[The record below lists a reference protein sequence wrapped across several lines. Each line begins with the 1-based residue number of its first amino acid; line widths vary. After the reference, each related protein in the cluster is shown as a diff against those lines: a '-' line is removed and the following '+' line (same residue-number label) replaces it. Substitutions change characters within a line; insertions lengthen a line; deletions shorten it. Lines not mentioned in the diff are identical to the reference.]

1 MTFGRSR
8 YSQVADAQV
17 DLFTREHADLLVRIS
32 DLRAAY
38 DRADRDDAE
47 EAFGDYTDA
56 QALAAEILE
65 EMRDHYARTLD
76 DGDDYIEAFNRAV
89 KRRYPAIAAE
99 LD

>member
-1 MTFGRSR
+1 MFRRSR

-17 DLFTREHADLLVRIS
+17 DLFIREQADLLTRIS
-32 DLRAAY
+32 DLRSAY

-47 EAFGDYTDA
+47 ETFGDYTDA
-56 QALAAEILE
+56 QALAAELLE

-76 DGDDYIEAFNRAV
+76 DPDDYIEAFNRAV
-89 KRRYPAIAAE
+89 KRRFPLIAAE

>member
-1 MTFGRSR
+1 MFGRLR
-8 YSQVADAQV
+8 YRPVADAQV

-32 DLRAAY
+32 ELQAIY

-76 DGDDYIEAFNRAV
+76 DSDDYVEAFNRAV
-89 KRRYPAIAAE
+89 KRRFPAIAAE

>member
-1 MTFGRSR
+1 MFGRSR
-8 YSQVADAQV
+8 YRRVADAQL
-17 DLFTREHADLLVRIS
+17 DLFTREYAELLVRIS

-38 DRADRDDAE
+38 DRTDRDDAE

-65 EMRDHYARTLD
+65 EMRDHYARNLD
-76 DGDDYIEAFNRAV
+76 DADEYIDAFNHSV
-89 KRRYPAIAAE
+89 KRRFPAVAAE

>member
-1 MTFGRSR
+1 MFGRSR
-8 YSQVADAQV
+8 YRPVADAQV

-56 QALAAEILE
+56 QALAAELLE

-76 DGDDYIEAFNRAV
+76 DRDDYREAFNRAV
-89 KRRYPAIAAE
+89 KRRFPLIAAE